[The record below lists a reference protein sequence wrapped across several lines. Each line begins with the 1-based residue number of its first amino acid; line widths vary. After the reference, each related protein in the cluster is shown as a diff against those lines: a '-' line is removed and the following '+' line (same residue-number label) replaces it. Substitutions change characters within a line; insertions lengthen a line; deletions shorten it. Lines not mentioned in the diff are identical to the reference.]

1 VKVLYGVCTWGL
13 GHASRSLPVIRRLV
27 DDGHEVHV
35 VTSGRALSMVKREVS
50 GVKAVHDLPDYP
62 SPYTGSKITF
72 YAKFLTSLP
81 GLFKGIRVEHEAV
94 EGLHRRLKFDR
105 VISDNRYGVHLDRV
119 PSYLMTHQMRFLA
132 PKNIKTF
139 EKKSEK
145 FVADFSDKFEKYLIP
160 DEETG
165 DLTGVLSH
173 DLELVG
179 RKKIEYVGILT
190 DFRPVDIEQDIDVFV
205 SISGPE
211 PQRTKFEKLA
221 MAQLGK
227 LKDKKIV
234 VSRGIS
240 DSKAKVRTVK
250 GVEVH
255 DYMSAGKR
263 ARFLSRSDV
272 VLTRSGYSTL
282 MDLAA
287 MGKKAILVP
296 TPGQT
301 EQEYLARKHFGERHW
316 AYQEQRKL
324 DLSRGYDKARAL
336 IPLKMDADGSVKRV
350 LEAVGI

>member
-1 VKVLYGVCTWGL
+1 MKILYGICTWGL
-13 GHASRSLPVIRRLV
+13 GHASRSLPVIRQLTEE
-27 DDGHEVHV
+27 GHEVHV
-35 VTSGRALSMVKREVS
+35 VTSGRALSMMKRETE
-50 GVKAVHDLPDYP
+50 VKVHDLPDYP
-62 SPYTGSKITF
+62 SPYTGSKMTF

-81 GLFKGIRVEHEAV
+81 GLFKGIKAEHEAV
-94 EGLHRRLKFDR
+94 ERMHRRIKFDR
-105 VISDNRYGVHLDRV
+105 VISDNRYGVYLERK

-139 EKKSEK
+139 ERKSEK
-145 FVADFSDKFEKYLIP
+145 FVADFSDKFERYLIP
-160 DEETG
+160 DEDERN
-165 DLTGVLSH
+165 LTGILSH
-173 DLELVG
+173 DLDLVP

-190 DFRPVDIEQDIDVFV
+190 DFRPVETEQDIDVFISV
-205 SISGPE
+205 SGPE

-221 MAQLGK
+221 MAQTGK

-234 VSRGIS
+234 VSRGVS

-255 DYMSAGKR
+255 DYMSASRR
-263 ARFLSRSDV
+263 AEYLSRSYI

-287 MGKKAILVP
+287 MGRKAILVP

-316 AYQEQRKL
+316 AHQDQKKI
-324 DLSRGYDKARAL
+324 DLRRGYDKAHAL
-336 IPLKMDADGSVKRV
+336 IPPKMDAEGSVKRV
-350 LEAVGI
+350 LEAAGI